1 MPLLKN
7 HQAITQLTATGQSTT
22 ITTTDYRK
30 SIYVQ
35 HVNGT
40 GTITVGATVAVQCR
54 PAGSTTR
61 WYTLQS
67 LAFGTTA
74 SPASAATETRVVPL
88 PDDAGSVRLDYT
100 APTGSSGHTLDAQVG
115 EITGY

>member
-1 MPLLKN
+1 VPLAKT
-7 HQAITQLTATGQSTT
+7 HQAITQLTATGQSIALTT
-22 ITTTDYRK
+22 AAYRQ
-30 SIYVQ
+30 SVYIQ

-40 GTITVGATVAVQCR
+40 GTITAGASVAVQVR

-61 WYTLQS
+61 WYTLLT

-74 SPASAATETRVVPL
+74 SATETRVVPL

-100 APTGSSGHTLDAQVG
+100 APSGSTGHTLDAQSG
-115 EITGY
+115 EVTGY